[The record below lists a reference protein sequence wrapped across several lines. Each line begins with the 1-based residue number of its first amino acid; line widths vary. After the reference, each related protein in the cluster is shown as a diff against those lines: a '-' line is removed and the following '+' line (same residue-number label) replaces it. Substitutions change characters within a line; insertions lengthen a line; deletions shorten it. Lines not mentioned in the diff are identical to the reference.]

1 MVRISLEKYIEELA
15 SRGQHHFTT
24 GDAVKALRS
33 TPIAV
38 RASLRRSRQKG
49 RITAQLRGFHLIVPS
64 EYRSLG
70 CLPGEQ
76 FVPQLMDH
84 LGQPYYAGLLSAAQ
98 FHGAAH
104 QKPQEFQVVV
114 RTNRPEIRC
123 GKVRVRFVARRN
135 VAVVTTEV
143 VNTARGTLRVSSP
156 EATAFDLVGY
166 PDRCGGI
173 SNVATVLGE
182 LAERLRPD
190 RLLQESVHSPLPWL
204 QRLGF
209 LLERV
214 GAVELWEALSARV
227 REEADAYVPLRVGR
241 AVSAVSRDSRW
252 KILINEN
259 VESDL

>member
-1 MVRISLEKYIEELA
+1 MEKYIEILA
-15 SRGQHHFTT
+15 SRGQHHFAT
-24 GDAVKALRS
+24 GDAVNALCT

-38 RASLRRSRQKG
+38 RAALRRSRQKS
-49 RITAQLRGFHLIVPS
+49 RIAAPLRGFYLILPP

-70 CLPGEQ
+70 CLPAEQ

-98 FHGAAH
+98 FHGASH

-123 GKVRVRFVARRN
+123 GQVRVRFVARRN
-135 VAVVTTEV
+135 VAEATTEA
-143 VNTARGTLRVSSP
+143 VNTARGTLRISNP

-166 PDRCGGI
+166 PDHCGGL
-173 SNVATVLGE
+173 SNVATVLVE

-190 RLLQESVHSPLPWL
+190 HLLRESVHSPVPWL

-214 GAVELWEALSARV
+214 GAEELSKALSARV
-227 REEADAYVPLRVGR
+227 RAEADEYVPLRVGR
-241 AVSAVSRDSRW
+241 AASAASRDSRW
-252 KILINEN
+252 KILVNEN
-259 VESDL
+259 LEPDL

>member
-1 MVRISLEKYIEELA
+1 MERINLEKYIETLA

-24 GDAVKALRS
+24 GDAVKALCT
-33 TPIAV
+33 TPVAV
-38 RASLRRSRQKG
+38 RAALRRSRQKG
-49 RITAQLRGFHLIVPS
+49 RIAAPLSGFHLIVPS
-64 EYRSLG
+64 EYRSLR
-70 CLPGEQ
+70 CLPAEQ

-84 LGQPYYAGLLSAAQ
+84 LGKPYYVGMLSAAQ

-123 GKVRVRFVARRN
+123 GQVRVRFVARRN
-135 VAVVTTEV
+135 LEEATTEV
-143 VNTARGTLRVSSP
+143 VNTARGTLRISSP
-156 EATAFDLVGY
+156 EATTFDLVGY
-166 PDRCGGI
+166 PDRCGGL

-214 GAVELWEALSARV
+214 GAVELSEALSARV
-227 REEADAYVPLRVGR
+227 RAEADAYVPLHVGR
-241 AVSAVSRDSRW
+241 AASSASRDSRW
-252 KILINEN
+252 KILVNET
-259 VESDL
+259 VEPDL

>member
-1 MVRISLEKYIEELA
+1 MERISLEKYIDKMA
-15 SRGQHHFTT
+15 SRGQHHFLTA
-24 GDAVKALRS
+24 DAVKALCS
-33 TPIAV
+33 TPVAV

-49 RITAQLRGFHLIVPS
+49 RIATPLRGFYLIVPP
-64 EYRSLG
+64 EYRLLG
-70 CLPGEQ
+70 CLPAEQ
-76 FVPQLMDH
+76 FIPQLMNH

-114 RTNRPEIRC
+114 RTNRPEICC
-123 GKVRVRFVARRN
+123 GQVRVQFIARRN
-135 VAVVTTEV
+135 AADVTTES

-166 PDRCGGI
+166 MDRCVGI

-182 LAERLRPD
+182 LAERLQPD
-190 RLLQESVHSPLPWL
+190 RLLQETGHSPLRWT

-214 GAVELWEALSARV
+214 GAMALSEALFVRV
-227 REEADAYVPLRVGR
+227 REEADAYIPLRAGR
-241 AVSAVSRDSRW
+241 AVSTASRDSRW
-252 KILINEN
+252 KILVNET
-259 VESDL
+259 VEPDL